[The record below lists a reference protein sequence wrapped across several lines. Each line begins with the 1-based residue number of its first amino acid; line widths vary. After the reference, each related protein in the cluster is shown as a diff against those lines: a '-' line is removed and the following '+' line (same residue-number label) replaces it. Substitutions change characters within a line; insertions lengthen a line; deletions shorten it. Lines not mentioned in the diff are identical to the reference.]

1 MLCMDHSAME
11 PPLSCLKALQ
21 CTLTQVR
28 KWWEKVCLDMVN
40 RFRDLSRVTCLLRR
54 GKLHCFGSCVYN
66 TQEHL

>member
-28 KWWEKVCLDMVN
+28 KWWEKVWLEVAKEVQ
-40 RFRDLSRVTCLLRR
+40 RPVQRDLPA
-54 GKLHCFGSCVYN
+54 
-66 TQEHL
+66 QER